1 MESYE
6 ILLKFYL
13 WHMNFVSSEVPLS
26 ANLEG
31 SDSDKTST

>member
-1 MESYE
+1 MELHK
-6 ILLKFYL
+6 ILLKSYL

-31 SDSDKTST
+31 SDLDKTST